1 MPKGPT
7 LTDPGMEP
15 LFRAVSFF
23 ASECSDFTP
32 QLLKVFLFVAT
43 HNGCRLDDIGKGL
56 GMTSAAVTH
65 MVNWLSDGQYKNHKP
80 LGWVV
85 KRQDVVDHRAKN
97 VLLTRLGQAVVDNL
111 KAQLYP
117 EV

>member
-1 MPKGPT
+1 MSKGPT
-7 LTDPGMEP
+7 TTDLEIEP

-23 ASECSDFTP
+23 ASECGDFTP
-32 QLLKVFLFVAT
+32 QLLKVFLYIAV
-43 HNGCRLDDIGKGL
+43 HNGCRLDDISKGL

-65 MVNWLSDGQYKNHKP
+65 MVNWLSDGSYKNHKP

-85 KRQDVVDHRAKN
+85 KRQDVIDHRAKN
-97 VLLTRLGQAVVDNL
+97 VILTKTGTAVVTNL

-117 EV
+117 DL